1 MWMPLFMAD
10 FRSRIVLATSHV
22 YPLSAPE
29 TDPKAPR
36 FTSIEK
42 LLGEKYPDDWA
53 IKLAD
58 AQAAGVPYRVAECN
72 TASGGGKRGVS
83 NAFASA
89 LWSIDFLFDV
99 ATRGGQGVNL
109 HGSFTAN
116 NYSPI
121 VYDKKT
127 ETYGA
132 APLYYGLLFFS
143 QAAQGRLV
151 ASETQCAAHFVA
163 HAVRGSDGKLRVTL
177 LNKDLKQPVAVQL
190 DLGAAFKTGQ
200 VLRLSAPSVDA
211 TEGVT
216 FAGAAVT
223 AEGKWSPRTTEPL
236 ALTAGK
242 ATVTLP
248 PASAAL
254 VIAE

>member
-1 MWMPLFMAD
+1 
-10 FRSRIVLATSHV
+10 V
-22 YPLSAPE
+22 
-29 TDPKAPR
+29 
-36 FTSIEK
+36 
-42 LLGEKYPDDWA
+42 
-53 IKLAD
+53 
-58 AQAAGVPYRVAECN
+58 C
-72 TASGGGKRGVS
+72 

-121 VYDKKT
+121 VYDKKM

-151 ASETQCAAHFVA
+151 ASETKCAANFVA
-163 HAVRGSDGKLRVTL
+163 HAVRGADGKLRVTL
-177 LNKDLKQPVAVQL
+177 LNKDLTQPVAVQL

-200 VLRLSAPSVDA
+200 VLRLTAPSADA

-236 ALTAGK
+236 PVATGK